1 MRQPFNLRST
11 PTLYNRI
18 DFEISCLCSI
28 SMIVRNLVVFRLCA
42 FILNGNAESDV
53 SQMCTTLV
61 CNARHAEDT
70 LRTFTT
76 LDHERRGDKSVQSNV
91 PHLQFPN
98 KMATFGIWSPSTKM
112 HRHDQPCTRLCCC

>member
-1 MRQPFNLRST
+1 MIKTFAETYSPKVVWIKTKKMFVNFDLRSTSLMRQPFNLRST

-70 LRTFTT
+70 LRTFMT
-76 LDHERRGDKSVQSNV
+76 LDHERMGDKSVQN
-91 PHLQFPN
+91 H
-98 KMATFGIWSPSTKM
+98 G
-112 HRHDQPCTRLCCC
+112 H